1 MYPEILAIEHFD
13 VSPLGV
19 LLSTGKSHMI
29 PQPPSFVGM
38 LLMQPSKQQFD
49 GNKPHALKTA
59 KIISTIQA
67 GHIMQEFRGHTSVQY
82 LLPF

>member
-1 MYPEILAIEHFD
+1 MYPEIPVTEHLD
-13 VSPLGV
+13 ITLLGV

-29 PQPPSFVGM
+29 PQLPSFFGM

-59 KIISTIQA
+59 KIISTI
-67 GHIMQEFRGHTSVQY
+67 
-82 LLPF
+82 